1 MKSDAVFA
9 FFLLILHWEHS
20 GLQSQMTTKYIDADT
35 RGLCNSV
42 QRYWF
47 SCLQKVILSPFRKK
61 KTNVRA
67 APPPFR
73 VGFTSSTFFFK
84 YFKHQQQN
92 AEIQNV

>member
-42 QRYWF
+42 QRY
-47 SCLQKVILSPFRKK
+47 
-61 KTNVRA
+61 
-67 APPPFR
+67 
-73 VGFTSSTFFFK
+73 
-84 YFKHQQQN
+84 
-92 AEIQNV
+92 